1 MNSILIVGLTISFL
15 SLGTITY
22 GQTFSEWWQ
31 QKKTRIK
38 YLEAQDAALAALR
51 LTTENGYEGEEEGLD
66 SISTIKAEEYQ
77 LHQKYFG
84 SLLIVNPKIKNS
96 SQLVASLQMEN
107 DVVDMVAT
115 NLHNYTQTPWLSSNE
130 RTLIN
135 SVLTGLT
142 TDIHESVKSLRDLIT
157 DDYLQLSDG
166 ERTRAIDTAAKQI
179 INLYDYT
186 LANIVNI
193 NQLIETRQETAAEL
207 EKLKNLYP

>member
-135 SVLTGLT
+135 SVLIGLT